1 MTSENR
7 GKKTRRPNGTG
18 SEWKDAKG
26 VWHAR
31 KQTDPDPRT
40 GRRRWIEAQ
49 APTKT
54 AARQKLEAKIDQ
66 RRRQGTLPLVD
77 TPTVDLY
84 LDRWLHQTAN
94 RVKPRVLDTYRSECN
109 AIRSVIGGMR
119 LDRITP
125 ETIEAMCD
133 ELATTRSGKTVHNIY
148 IRTKQIL
155 NHAVRDKLIPINP
168 ALAAIPPRYEPADT
182 IILQPGQP
190 AAAIHAAARP
200 QAAQT
205 GHAPRRPERPRHVG
219 PDVRPCLRHRH
230 APSRTLRHHPKRTRH
245 PRRHPRH
252 RGPLA
257 APTAQTRRHHT
268 RMAPSPPHHRQLLAH
283 PTQNQTRHTIH
294 PPRHPNMAQPPRT
307 RQQTPMRTRR
317 PHLHPAT
324 ANHSPATSNDDA
336 GNAHS
341 RTPDSHPS
349 PCEPHATSS
358 APTSPKPAPQKTPAK
373 PSWAMPKSPPQP
385 DTPTGHQKPSQRSP
399 TRPGKRSVSAASNK
413 RVRKLPTFAKT
424 ADAGERFAVSG
435 YPHGC
440 AHSYTGATR

>member
-1 MTSENR
+1 M
-7 GKKTRRPNGTG
+7 
-18 SEWKDAKG
+18 
-26 VWHAR
+26 
-31 KQTDPDPRT
+31 
-40 GRRRWIEAQ
+40 
-49 APTKT
+49 
-54 AARQKLEAKIDQ
+54 
-66 RRRQGTLPLVD
+66 D

-190 AAAIHAAARP
+190 AAAIHAAHDPKPRKRDTLHDDQDDHDMWALMFDLAFATGMR
-200 QAAQT
+200 QA
-205 GHAPRRPERPRHVG
+205 ERFAITPSELVTRDGIHGIEVRWQLQQL
-219 PDVRPCLRHRH
+219 PDGSKP
-230 APSRTLRHHPKRTRH
+230 ATSPATSGSSHPKPDKASDSSPSTPEH
-245 PRRHPRH
+245 
-252 RGPLA
+252 GSDSSNS
-257 APTAQTRRHHT
+257 PTNTN
-268 RMAPSPPHHRQLLAH
+268 AH
-283 PTQNQTRHTIH
+283 PTTSSS
-294 PPRHPNMAQPPRT
+294 
-307 RQQTPMRTRR
+307 
-317 PHLHPAT
+317 PAT
-324 ANHSPATSNDDA
+324 VNHSPATSNDAA

-358 APTSPKPAPQKTPAK
+358 APTSPKPAHPKTPAK
-373 PSWAMPKSPPQP
+373 PSWATPKSPPQP
-385 DTPTGHQKPSQRSP
+385 ATPTGHQKPSPRSP
-399 TRPGKRSVSAASNK
+399 TRPGRRSVSAMSNK
-413 RVRKLPTFAKT
+413 RVRKLPMFGKT
-424 ADAGERFAVSG
+424 SATWRDALIHIR
-435 YPHGC
+435 
-440 AHSYTGATR
+440 AHSTRRRTAEIAVERRSCKNGAVDLTKTVGYCKAITQTRWQCG

>member
-1 MTSENR
+1 MRPMTSENR

-190 AAAIHAAARP
+190 AAAIHAAHDPKPRKRDTLHDDQSDHDMWALMFDLAFATGMRQAERFAITPSELVTRDGIHGIEVRWQLQQLKPDATIPGWLQARHITGNFWLIPPKTRQGIRFIPLDTRTWLSLLELANKHQCAPDGLIFTP
-200 QAAQT
+200 QRPTTHRQRRTTTLAT
-205 GHAPRRPERPRHVG
+205 RTPGRRTPTRHHA
-219 PDVRPCLRHRH
+219 
-230 APSRTLRHHPKRTRH
+230 SRT
-245 PRRHPRH
+245 
-252 RGPLA
+252 PLL
-257 APTAQTRRHHT
+257 Q
-268 RMAPSPPHHRQLLAH
+268 
-283 PTQNQTRHTIH
+283 H
-294 PPRHPNMAQPPRT
+294 PPRPN
-307 RQQTPMRTRR
+307 RR
-317 PHLHPAT
+317 PRRRPQSHHGPCQNHHHSQIHPLDT
-324 ANHSPATSNDDA
+324 RNP
-336 GNAHS
+336 
-341 RTPDSHPS
+341 R
-349 PCEPHATSS
+349 S
-358 APTSPKPAPQKTPAK
+358 ARRRGQGS
-373 PSWAMPKSPPQP
+373 
-385 DTPTGHQKPSQRSP
+385 DRC
-399 TRPGKRSVSAASNK
+399 RR
-413 RVRKLPTFAKT
+413 
-424 ADAGERFAVSG
+424 
-435 YPHGC
+435 
-440 AHSYTGATR
+440 

>member
-1 MTSENR
+1 MRPMTSENR
-7 GKKTRRPNGTG
+7 RKKTRRPNGTG

-66 RRRQGTLPLVD
+66 RRRQGTLPLTDV
-77 TPTVDLY
+77 PTVDLY

-109 AIRSVIGGMR
+109 AIRGVIGGMR

-155 NHAVRDKLIPINP
+155 THAVRDKLIPINP

-190 AAAIHAAARP
+190 AAAIHAAHDPKPRKRDTLHDDQDDHDMWALMFDLAFATGMRQAERFAITPSELVTRDGIHGIEVRWQLQQLKPDATIPGWLQARHITGNFWLIP
-200 QAAQT
+200 PKTRQGIRFIPLDTRTWLRLLELANKHQCAPDDLIFTRHGQPLTGNVERHRWQRALQDAGLPPVTMRAARHFFSTHLAQT
-205 GHAPRRPERPRHVG
+205 GAPEDARKAIMGHAKITTTARYTHWTPE
-219 PDVRPCLRHRH
+219 
-230 APSRTLRHHPKRTRH
+230 T
-245 PRRHPRH
+245 
-252 RGPLA
+252 LA
-257 APTAQTRRHHT
+257 A
-268 RMAPSPPHHRQLLAH
+268 LADEA
-283 PTQNQTRHTIH
+283 REAI
-294 PPRHPNMAQPPRT
+294 
-307 RQQTPMRTRR
+307 
-317 PHLHPAT
+317 
-324 ANHSPATSNDDA
+324 
-336 GNAHS
+336 GV
-341 RTPDSHPS
+341 
-349 PCEPHATSS
+349 
-358 APTSPKPAPQKTPAK
+358 
-373 PSWAMPKSPPQP
+373 
-385 DTPTGHQKPSQRSP
+385 
-399 TRPGKRSVSAASNK
+399 GK
-413 RVRKLPTFAKT
+413 
-424 ADAGERFAVSG
+424 E
-435 YPHGC
+435 
-440 AHSYTGATR
+440 

>member
-1 MTSENR
+1 MRPMTSENGR
-7 GKKTRRPNGTG
+7 KKTRRPNGTG

-66 RRRQGTLPLVD
+66 RRRQGTLPLTDV
-77 TPTVDLY
+77 PTVDLY

-133 ELATTRSGKTVHNIY
+133 ELAATRSGKTVHNIY

-155 NHAVRDKLIPINP
+155 THAVRDKLIPINP

-190 AAAIHAAARP
+190 AAAIHAAHAPKPRKRDTLHDDQSDHDMWALMFDLAFATGMRQAERFAITPSELVTRDGIHGIEVRWQLQQLKPDATIPGWLQARHITGNFWLIP
-200 QAAQT
+200 PKTRQGIRFIPLDTRTWLRLLELANKHQCAPDDLIFTRHGQPLTGNVERRRWQRALQDAGLPPVTMRAARHFFSTHLAQT
-205 GHAPRRPERPRHVG
+205 GAPEDARKAIMGHAKITTTARYTHWTPE
-219 PDVRPCLRHRH
+219 
-230 APSRTLRHHPKRTRH
+230 T
-245 PRRHPRH
+245 
-252 RGPLA
+252 LA
-257 APTAQTRRHHT
+257 A
-268 RMAPSPPHHRQLLAH
+268 LADEA
-283 PTQNQTRHTIH
+283 REAIGV
-294 PPRHPNMAQPPRT
+294 
-307 RQQTPMRTRR
+307 
-317 PHLHPAT
+317 
-324 ANHSPATSNDDA
+324 
-336 GNAHS
+336 GN
-341 RTPDSHPS
+341 
-349 PCEPHATSS
+349 E
-358 APTSPKPAPQKTPAK
+358 
-373 PSWAMPKSPPQP
+373 
-385 DTPTGHQKPSQRSP
+385 
-399 TRPGKRSVSAASNK
+399 
-413 RVRKLPTFAKT
+413 
-424 ADAGERFAVSG
+424 
-435 YPHGC
+435 
-440 AHSYTGATR
+440 

>member
-1 MTSENR
+1 MRPMTSENGR
-7 GKKTRRPNGTG
+7 KKTRRPNGTG

-66 RRRQGTLPLVD
+66 RRRQGTLPLTDV
-77 TPTVDLY
+77 PAVDLY
-84 LDRWLHQTAN
+84 LDRWLHQAAN

-109 AIRSVIGGMR
+109 AIRGVIGGMR

-155 NHAVRDKLIPINP
+155 THAVRDKLIPINP

-190 AAAIHAAARP
+190 AAAIHAAHDPKPRKRDTLHDDQSDHDMWALMFDLAFATGMRQAERFAITPSELVTRDGIHGIEVRWQLQQLKPDATIPGWLQARHI
-200 QAAQT
+200 T
-205 GHAPRRPERPRHVG
+205 GNFWLIPPKTRQGIRFIPPSTPEHG
-219 PDVRPCLRHRH
+219 SD
-230 APSRTLRHHPKRTRH
+230 SSNS
-245 PRRHPRH
+245 
-252 RGPLA
+252 
-257 APTAQTRRHHT
+257 PTNTN
-268 RMAPSPPHHRQLLAH
+268 AH
-283 PTQNQTRHTIH
+283 PTTSSS
-294 PPRHPNMAQPPRT
+294 
-307 RQQTPMRTRR
+307 
-317 PHLHPAT
+317 PAT
-324 ANHSPATSNDDA
+324 ANHSPATSNDAA
-336 GNAHS
+336 GNERS

-358 APTSPKPAPQKTPAK
+358 APTSPKPAHPKTPAK
-373 PSWAMPKSPPQP
+373 PSWATPKSPPPP
-385 DTPTGHQKPSQRSP
+385 DTPTGHQKPSPRSP
-399 TRPGKRSVSAASNK
+399 TRPGLSLEVCNWGSVSES
-413 RVRKLPTFAKT
+413 V
-424 ADAGERFAVSG
+424 
-435 YPHGC
+435 
-440 AHSYTGATR
+440 

>member
-1 MTSENR
+1 MRPMTSENR
-7 GKKTRRPNGTG
+7 RKKTRRPNGTG

-31 KQTDPDPRT
+31 KQTGPDPRT

-66 RRRQGTLPLVD
+66 RRRQGTLPLTDV
-77 TPTVDLY
+77 PTVDLY

-155 NHAVRDKLIPINP
+155 THAVRDKLIPINP

-190 AAAIHAAARP
+190 AAAIHAAHDPKPCKRDTLHDDQDDHDMWALMFDLAFATGMR
-200 QAAQT
+200 QA
-205 GHAPRRPERPRHVG
+205 ERFAITPSELVTRDGIHGIEVRWQLQQLK
-219 PDVRPCLRHRH
+219 PDVTIPGWLQARHITGNFWLIPPKTRQGIRFI
-230 APSRTLRHHPKRTRH
+230 PSTPEH
-245 PRRHPRH
+245 
-252 RGPLA
+252 GSDSSNS
-257 APTAQTRRHHT
+257 PTNTN
-268 RMAPSPPHHRQLLAH
+268 AH
-283 PTQNQTRHTIH
+283 PTTSSS
-294 PPRHPNMAQPPRT
+294 
-307 RQQTPMRTRR
+307 
-317 PHLHPAT
+317 PAT
-324 ANHSPATSNDDA
+324 ANHSPATSNDAA

-341 RTPDSHPS
+341 RTPDSHQS

-358 APTSPKPAPQKTPAK
+358 APTSPKPAHPKTPAK
-373 PSWAMPKSPPQP
+373 PSWATPKSPPP
-385 DTPTGHQKPSQRSP
+385 PATPTGHPKPSPRSP
-399 TRPGKRSVSAASNK
+399 TRPGRRSASAMK
-413 RVRKLPTFAKT
+413 
-424 ADAGERFAVSG
+424 
-435 YPHGC
+435 
-440 AHSYTGATR
+440 

>member
-1 MTSENR
+1 MRPMTSENGR
-7 GKKTRRPNGTG
+7 KKTRRPNGTG

-66 RRRQGTLPLVD
+66 RRRQGTLPLTDV
-77 TPTVDLY
+77 PAVDLY
-84 LDRWLHQTAN
+84 LDRWLHQAAN

-109 AIRSVIGGMR
+109 AIRGVIGGMR

-155 NHAVRDKLIPINP
+155 THAVRDKLIPINP

-190 AAAIHAAARP
+190 AAAIHAAHDPKPRKRDTLHDDQSDHDMWALMFDLAFATGMRQAERFAITPSELVTRDGIHGIEVRWQLQQLKPDATIPGWLQARHI
-200 QAAQT
+200 T
-205 GHAPRRPERPRHVG
+205 GNFWLIP
-219 PDVRPCLRHRH
+219 
-230 APSRTLRHHPKRTRH
+230 PKTRQGI
-245 PRRHPRH
+245 RF
-252 RGPLA
+252 
-257 APTAQTRRHHT
+257 
-268 RMAPSPPHHRQLLAH
+268 
-283 PTQNQTRHTIH
+283 I
-294 PPRHPNMAQPPRT
+294 PPRHPNMAQTPRT

-317 PHLHPAT
+317 PHLHPPRPT
-324 ANHSPATSNDDA
+324 THRQRRTTPLATSA
-336 GNAHS
+336 PGRRTPTRHHAS
-341 RTPDSHPS
+341 RTPLLQHPPRPNRRTRRRPQSHHGPRQNHHHRQIH
-349 PCEPHATSS
+349 PL
-358 APTSPKPAPQKTPAK
+358 
-373 PSWAMPKSPPQP
+373 
-385 DTPTGHQKPSQRSP
+385 DTRNPRRARRRGRDCLSKCVTGLNWPVVWP
-399 TRPGKRSVSAASNK
+399 VGK
-413 RVRKLPTFAKT
+413 
-424 ADAGERFAVSG
+424 AGGRCLLGQWE
-435 YPHGC
+435 
-440 AHSYTGATR
+440 T